1 MTDFAK
7 LACPSCGATLN
18 VPDNVDRFA
27 CSYCATELVAQR
39 DEGVLTISPIVDAL
53 KEVQAGVDKT
63 ASELAI
69 KRFREDLRELTL
81 TRQRVFSDYE
91 RCARAIADREAETRE
106 TREKARKAALIGLI
120 QLVVAILLFVVVANV
135 VGRMHLRLF
144 RAIGLLGGVVLL
156 CWALFS
162 AWKMVS
168 QYVRSKARDRGV
180 PTDLVQ
186 ERDEAHKELTRL
198 EAEIGGKNQE
208 LEKHLKIVSS

>member
-1 MTDFAK
+1 MTDFVK
-7 LACPSCGATLN
+7 LACPSCGGTLN

-27 CSYCATELVAQR
+27 CSYCGTEFVAQR

-69 KRFREDLRELTL
+69 KRFREDLRELTS
-81 TRQRVFSDYE
+81 TRQRVLSDYE
-91 RCARAIADREAETRE
+91 RCARAIADREAETRK
-106 TREKARKAALIGLI
+106 TREKARKEALRGLI
-120 QLVVAILLFVVVANV
+120 KLVVAILLFVVVANV

-186 ERDEAHKELTRL
+186 ERDEARKELTRL
-198 EAEIGGKNQE
+198 EAEIAGKNRE